1 MYYNVEYIYS
11 QQHKRA
17 WIRNVIVLTIFLL
30 NATLSAFAQNAK
42 PKRQRKSLRETIAVV
57 DSLRLQMRYAADH
70 GYMLQ
75 WIDTMLNARLD
86 SMPMSDKRRSRIKRH
101 LQKVSGKLSLVDRRM
116 FWGDSLLAANYRKKN
131 IDTAYITRPDA
142 RWTIKLRGNLS
153 GAKMETEAMTDGTLH
168 TTTLRSDYRGTLS
181 VAVAYRGVALGLAVN
196 PAKLAGRCKDYEFN
210 VNSYGNRMGFD
221 IVYLASSTY
230 KGTSTL
236 NGSIADYIPKGLV
249 SQQALNLN
257 FYYVFN
263 YRRFSFPAAFSQSYT
278 QRRSAGSWMVG
289 ASFDGSRT
297 DVKAYD
303 DAHTEPMK
311 IRLAEFA
318 LGGGYGY
325 NLVVGK
331 HWLFHLSGLPTLTV
345 YSHDYTKSDNL
356 RNRMKYHFPSA
367 VITGRGAALYSWRNK
382 FLGAT
387 MVYNFSVAG
396 EKEYLQVKR
405 NKWRMRLFYGFRF

>member
-1 MYYNVEYIYS
+1 MNNNKS
-11 QQHKRA
+11 QQYRKGRMG
-17 WIRNVIVLTIFLL
+17 NVLLVLGMFLIVF
-30 NATLSAFAQNAK
+30 APSALAQNAK
-42 PKRQRKSLRETIAVV
+42 HKKLRKSLRETIAVV
-57 DSLRLQMRYAADH
+57 DSLRLQMRHAADH

-75 WIDTMLNARLD
+75 WADTLINARLD
-86 SMPMSDKRRSRIKRH
+86 SMPMSDKRRNRLKRH
-101 LQKVSGKLSLVDRRM
+101 LQKISGKLSPIDHRL

-142 RWTIKLRGNLS
+142 RWTIKLRTNLS
-153 GAKMETEAMTDGTLH
+153 GAKMETETKTDGSLQ
-168 TTTLRSDYRGTLS
+168 TTTLRSDYRGTVS

-196 PAKLAGRCKDYEFN
+196 PMKLAGRCKDYEFN
-210 VNSYGNRMGFD
+210 LNSYGNRMGFD
-221 IVYLASSTY
+221 IVYLASKTY
-230 KGTSTL
+230 KGTR
-236 NGSIADYIPKGLV
+236 SIDGTVTDNIPKGLV

-257 FYYVFN
+257 FYYAFN
-263 YRRFSFPAAFSQSYT
+263 FRRFSFPAAFSQSYT
-278 QRRSAGSWMVG
+278 QRRTAGSWMVG

-297 DVKAYD
+297 DVKAD
-303 DAHTEPMK
+303 EATNTEPLK

-325 NLVVGK
+325 NLVLGK

-345 YSHDYTKSDNL
+345 FLHDYMKTATDRIRL
-356 RNRMKYHFPSA
+356 RYRFQSA
-367 VITGRGAALYSWRNK
+367 VVTGRGAALYSWRNK

-405 NKWRMRLFYGFRF
+405 EKWRLRLFYGFRF